1 MAVRFLVYMTTIYT
15 TEVILD
21 QNSVRWVS
29 LVSLEGVCLGV
40 KLSEMAHFQGWLT
53 QLQKP
58 FRMFSMASG
67 QVFIH
72 NSMPQTDK
80 RRKKLTGV
88 GLPGGVL
95 RLA

>member
-1 MAVRFLVYMTTIYT
+1 MAVRFLVYMTSIYT

-29 LVSLEGVCLGV
+29 LVSLGGVCLGV

-58 FRMFSMASG
+58 FRAFSFASG
-67 QVFIH
+67 SVFIH

-88 GLPGGVL
+88 GLLGGLL